1 GREGRALAGPP
12 RLVGLARRA
21 PRHADRLPQSPGRAG
36 ELGVELLHLRPRA
49 ARHRRRGGR
58 GGRARRQAAR
68 ARLTRRAPGPRA
80 ARNVHCACCRRVSRG
95 GAWHMNGRWQPGAGG
110 TTLLLVSERAE
121 HRASLHAALE
131 AEGHRIL
138 AAESARAGLGLLE
151 AEAAAV
157 LIV

>member
-1 GREGRALAGPP
+1 
-12 RLVGLARRA
+12 
-21 PRHADRLPQSPGRAG
+21 
-36 ELGVELLHLRPRA
+36 
-49 ARHRRRGGR
+49 
-58 GGRARRQAAR
+58 
-68 ARLTRRAPGPRA
+68 
-80 ARNVHCACCRRVSRG
+80 
-95 GAWHMNGRWQPGAGG
+95 MNGRWQPGAGG

-157 LIV
+157 LSQFDLPRSALALLVR